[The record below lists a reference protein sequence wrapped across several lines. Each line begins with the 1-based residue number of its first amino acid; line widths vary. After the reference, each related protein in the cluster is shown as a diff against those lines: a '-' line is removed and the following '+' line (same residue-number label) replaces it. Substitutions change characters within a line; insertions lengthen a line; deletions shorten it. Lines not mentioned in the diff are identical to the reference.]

1 MFFFVSLNESWYHC
15 CICVQ
20 FILLMQVQLIILRSL
35 QMRIETKSFREFET
49 IPFEHRGTQETCFLI
64 KSIYELMLES
74 SFQTLLLF
82 LTLFFFFFKLCA
94 SSVFQCFK
102 MGDSSIVHIFF
113 FTLLQCV
120 YASC

>member
-1 MFFFVSLNESWYHC
+1 MKAGIIAVL
-15 CICVQ
+15 CVQ

-82 LTLFFFFFKLCA
+82 LTLFFFF
-94 SSVFQCFK
+94 
-102 MGDSSIVHIFF
+102 
-113 FTLLQCV
+113 
-120 YASC
+120 